1 MSNNERIRRLANV
14 LGMTEEELTRG
25 STSSGASAVSAGSR
39 ALQEKAR
46 KDKHAMKLLD
56 RLGMKVEDLTV
67 DVDQQDVQPFRQNVR
82 RLGENVRS
90 TQLPSQYRKN
100 QQQYV
105 QLEDTGDQLEQYAN
119 AQDMRTRI
127 NVFRG
132 NTALSNIKKGMD
144 AQKTLGEYD
153 SDIAYVK
160 ENTDNYDQY
169 KKYVQAALNMGDEDL
184 QREIYTYGKDKKDAP
199 DGRMTKKEI
208 DNRINELVSE
218 IQSAQGQMQT
228 QQIADPMGMMG
239 GMAGPQQMTKVD
251 TSKQEAELRNLYGM
265 LESGNYI
272 SEEEEETAQKS
283 YYERSQADY
292 QAQLDEYWAAAD
304 AKRLEGFKLQQ
315 QAIESDDPEEAKR
328 LRDEAAK
335 LDAEAQNLMDETQQK
350 EDAAQAVYESIEPKR
365 DWGKYIGSSVMQ
377 GFSDFAN
384 AAYQT
389 YDVLLGKPIDA
400 VVNGAKD
407 VIGAV
412 FNVDTGADFRNPLS
426 KWADTYKNVNAQY
439 QQEAT
444 EAAQEMGSSA
454 WWKTGQQVIGG
465 LIQNVPNTV
474 MAFLTGGVSAGVTGA
489 QNAAVKAMN
498 AAGSSKVVQ
507 AVQEMITNPQYW
519 SSFAQTL
526 GNDYNEAL
534 EESGDPV
541 KAALYSIGV
550 SLVNAG
556 IEIGA
561 TGTSGIQ
568 GINQAD
574 DGANIINR
582 AWKALTGKD
591 PGAFGNIIDSA
602 SDEAVEELQ
611 QGIVSGL
618 AQKVIYDAD
627 KPWISLTDEN
637 AIISPEL
644 AEQMAVGGLTGGIL
658 GGGAEVA
665 NAAIGAYQDVQA
677 QKEYENAVKQYFS
690 GNQPV
695 NADTDGQG
703 MTTPTTE
710 NAPTAEN
717 IQRAANL
724 TGEETA
730 YQYGESGRSQEELAE
745 TLASDNIPMTDAER
759 LAFTKGE
766 TARQQN
772 VIERRKLID
781 EKNRGGA
788 NGTRKGT
795 FRSISQEEIG
805 MLAEQGVKVK
815 AFGGKFS
822 DKQRA
827 ASDALRKV
835 AETMHI
841 NMVYFESPTDEQ
853 GNRQGANGMYDS
865 TTNTVYLDVFAGT
878 GNEQAIMRAA
888 AHELTHV
895 IQQWSPEK
903 YTQLQDKLI
912 EYYYSTGKD
921 TLRELIGGQMQKAE
935 KAGIQ
940 LTETQAMDEVTAD
953 ACEMMF
959 SDIDA
964 MREIYNTDKSL
975 FQKIGEWITK
985 FVDSIKAAMEGIRES
1000 TDEARLLM
1008 ESKET
1013 WENAR
1018 KIWYQALEEAGRNNA
1033 GSVDQNVDFAEN
1045 VQNNVIKKPETVIK
1059 KTPIVIKKAAEP
1071 EMIDELDDVDDG
1083 ADNGYGGKTYYSEF
1097 ETPAQKENNK
1107 GVAYTADQ
1115 TPIDFHYELVNAEDL
1130 IASNTTGFE
1139 VNEAYPQELQP
1150 RDRQRQASRD
1160 QVWNMARNLNP
1171 VRLGE
1176 SVDVQN
1182 GAPIIGS
1189 DRVVES
1195 GNGRVLAV
1203 QLAMKYGEKSAA
1215 KYTKWLRENAA
1226 SFGIDAGSVQDNS
1239 VLVRVRDSE
1248 VKRTQFV
1255 KDANESTT
1263 ASYSESESAQSDSE
1277 KLTPEMLELFVPSET
1292 GRLDTRENH
1301 AFVSRFLD
1309 RVIPRNERASY
1320 VQQDGSISQ
1329 RGWTRLRNAIFQRA
1343 YGSSQLTGALS
1354 EATEDGTKNVIR
1366 AMTNAAPRM
1375 VQTQEGVKKQQLYDV
1390 KLPEAMTEAARRY
1403 MQLKREGMDVN
1414 VYLSQVKMPG
1424 LEEES
1429 AGAQALMRM
1438 FDKFKGSTNQLTQ
1451 ALGAVMDVLTEY
1463 GEPNQVSMFGERVA
1477 PELADIVSQ
1486 AQQRM
1491 DSGRVQ
1497 YSLRKQSYLYTKPF
1511 SKLVDDWIAGEM
1523 PENQMLLIG
1532 GTPKAFQEIGMSS
1545 LPVMMDQKH
1554 LKAMLIDGD
1563 ADHLFGENLVK
1574 RLPELLENPI
1584 AIIENTDKSGNK
1596 DTSVV
1601 ALVGAI
1607 VNGKP
1612 IMSAIHIGTEAVNSD
1627 GNVLDINKM
1636 ATAYGKGNAIKKL
1649 LYNAIQS
1656 YRSDG
1661 SGLYYINKERAQS
1674 FLNGPER
1681 QLLNI
1686 VTGDG
1691 PVRSIHDSNS
1701 PVKKEYSEQTK
1712 TKQFKRWLEGSKV
1725 VNADGTAR
1733 VVYHGT
1739 PSYGFT
1745 VFDKNLMGKGTDQ
1758 FGAGFYFATD
1768 KKAAE
1773 GYGSKQYEV
1782 YLSIK
1787 KPIKI
1792 ERTLDGG
1799 DLYEI
1804 EITSQQAY
1812 RILKRRPGIMDAEES
1827 PLGDYVEEYWSE
1839 GPKDWMIREMAK
1851 NFSTIG
1857 DLDSDRSAFREY
1869 PNELH
1874 EAIRDVMGYDGVEVT
1889 FDNTKEKFYVAWFPE
1904 QIKSATDNIGT
1915 FDASNPDIRFS
1926 QRDTEY
1932 KTDRQLLAGALESVT
1947 KDADEAQMLRDYQQI
1962 AAKLDADERRVQEI
1976 NERIRELRLE
1986 DVNTPEEQQLLEERK
2001 GLEKGITSADRR
2013 LFQME
2018 RLKPLQ
2024 RIAKIQ
2030 RKEAE
2035 AALDRARRH
2044 LERYKEGVT
2053 QREYIARIKKTSD
2066 RLAKWLTKPN
2076 NQRYVP
2082 EAMRKPLAEFLLAID
2097 RGSETMLTGGGMT
2110 QKDRD
2115 YARVVADLRDV
2126 LQNINAYQNDQSES
2140 DKVFNM
2146 HIDLP
2151 RGFVEMMTEHARKMD
2166 ARAAEMGGRMTL
2178 NRMSSQELEEL
2189 FMTLTAI
2196 SSSITHTNDFLS
2208 AENAKHVSEVSQE
2221 TINYLREQKPIVTES
2236 KIGEFLNWDNLQPI
2250 YAFERYGEGGKQIF
2264 KMLQDGQSK
2273 LAFNT
2278 QEIVNTAEKLYTA
2291 KEAQEW
2297 SEDIKTFTINGKEV
2311 QIPVANIMSLY
2322 CLMRRQQGIGHL
2334 YGEGIR
2340 VGDFKVK
2347 GKMVRD
2353 DGHNVGDADIARMI
2367 GSLTERQKDVAER
2380 MQRVMS
2386 TMGSR
2391 WGNEISMKRFGYR
2404 MFTEQNYFPIEV
2416 DRTHLPARTDNGRGN
2431 ELYRLLNISSTKP
2444 ITRGAN
2450 NRIMLNSIFDV
2461 FSSHMSDMAQYNAM
2475 ALPVL
2480 DAVKWLN
2487 YKESEL
2493 EEVPLGEEKEYRQ
2506 KYTESVR
2513 DAARDAYGYAANK
2526 YIIGV
2531 LRDINGAQMTGG
2543 EGYGKMMLGRVNR
2556 ASVAANLRVAFLQP
2570 LSIVRAGMVLGTTDI
2585 LKGAGIGATR
2595 IKQNV
2600 EEMEKYSGI
2609 AAWKGLG
2616 FYDVNIGRSVSKLIK
2631 HDETQMDKLIDASMK
2646 GAEIADRWTW
2656 ALMWEGAKQDV
2667 ARKVNPGSEGYMEKV
2682 AERFEEVVY
2691 KTQVV
2696 DSVLT
2701 RSQYMRNPGFFAKWT
2716 SSFMSE
2722 PTTTYNMLLNA
2733 YNKFAT
2739 DARNENFQKAWQKN
2753 GKFVLRTMSVYT
2765 LASALNAV
2773 IESLVGAYRDEDDYT
2788 TFMEKFTGGLYDNFM
2803 NNMMPFNKLPL
2814 VSDLYEYAK
2823 KYLSIFGVD
2832 TYGYSDTNV
2841 ITQWL
2846 DQLADGL
2853 EIVADKV
2860 NGKATNYT
2868 SYGAMYKL
2876 MQGMSSV
2883 TGVPM
2888 ASFMREAVAMWNNT
2902 GGYMTG
2908 NKIMVYKTSK
2918 STGYQQLYNAIHAG
2932 NTQRVN
2938 EIREELK
2945 ENGAEDKNIISGL
2958 RSLAKQ
2964 DYLDGNLTEAEAADF
2979 LQKHCDMSADES
2991 FWKLEEWAWEAREE
3005 ADDYSVYNELEEA
3018 LLTGSGVDEAMK
3030 KLTSHGYEESKVRSK
3045 VREIVKEG
3053 YLAKDLT
3060 AQKVA
3065 TLLKKY
3071 GGLDDNEVY
3080 FKQQQYEYER
3090 LTGDSTTSDACMI
3103 FYAIDQKQS
3112 PKSAIDAALKHG
3124 KEKNGIASSL
3134 TSRYKDQYLELL
3146 KTNKSAAYQLGTRL
3160 AGIFDYL
3167 GYKGTEKVKS
3177 WEKK

>member
-14 LGMTEEELTRG
+14 LGTTVEELTRG

-67 DVDQQDVQPFRQNVR
+67 DVDQQDVQPFRKNVR
-82 RLGENVRS
+82 QLGENVRS
-90 TQLPSQYRKN
+90 AQLPSQYRKN

-127 NVFRG
+127 NVFQG

-144 AQKTLGEYD
+144 AQKVLGEYD
-153 SDIAYVK
+153 SDMAFVE
-160 ENTDNYDQY
+160 ENTDSYDAY
-169 KKYVQAALNMGDEDL
+169 KKYVQAALDMGDEDL
-184 QREIYTYGKDKKDAP
+184 QREIYTYGKDKKDEA

-218 IQSAQGQMQT
+218 IQSAKGQMQT

-239 GMAGPQQMTKVD
+239 DMVGPQQMTPVD
-251 TSKQEAELRNLYGM
+251 TSKQEAELKKLYGM

-272 SEEEEETAQKS
+272 SEEEKETEQKS

-315 QAIESDDPEEAKR
+315 QAIESDDPEEAQR
-328 LRDEAAK
+328 LRDEAA
-335 LDAEAQNLMDETQQK
+335 LMDAEAQRIMDETQQK
-350 EDAAQAVYESIEPKR
+350 EDAAQAVYDSLEPKR
-365 DWGKYIGSSVMQ
+365 ETGKYVGYSALSGWTGWLRNAYETADLLAGQVATSIGRIVTGNEDYKSVITLGKEGYQKLDNQTVKRAEEAMETM
-377 GFSDFAN
+377 GEGEGWRIGREVISGLVNNIPNLLLSYFTGGAN
-384 AAYQT
+384 AA
-389 YDVLLGKPIDA
+389 VAG
-400 VVNGAKD
+400 
-407 VIGAV
+407 
-412 FNVDTGADFRNPLS
+412 
-426 KWADTYKNVNAQY
+426 QY
-439 QQEAT
+439 R
-444 EAAQEMGSSA
+444 AAQQAIADVGKGTTEMA
-454 WWKTGQQVIGG
+454 
-465 LIQNVPNTV
+465 L
-474 MAFLTGGVSAGVTGA
+474 
-489 QNAAVKAMN
+489 QNAIEMVK
-498 AAGSSKVVQ
+498 S
-507 AVQEMITNPQYW
+507 PHYW
-519 SSFAQTL
+519 LSFSQTL
-526 GNDYNEAL
+526 GSDYEEAL
-534 EESGDPV
+534 KESKSPI
-541 KAALYSIGV
+541 KAAWYASIAG
-550 SLVNAG
+550 LLNAG

-568 GINQAD
+568 GINQSKD
-574 DGANIINR
+574 DSSILTR
-582 AWKALTGKD
+582 AVSAALRKD
-591 PGAFGNIIDSA
+591 IGAFGNIIDSA

-618 AQKVIYDAD
+618 LEKVVYDAD
-627 KPWISLTDEN
+627 KPLISLTDEN
-637 AIISPEL
+637 AVISPKL

-665 NAAIGAYQDVQA
+665 NAAVGAYQNAEA
-677 QKEYENAVKQYFS
+677 QREYARAVEQYFS
-690 GNQPV
+690 ENQPV
-695 NADTDGQG
+695 NADADGQG
-703 MTTPTTE
+703 MTTPTAE

-717 IQRAANL
+717 IQRAADL

-766 TARQQN
+766 TARQQK

-781 EKNRGGA
+781 EKNRGGV

-795 FRSISQEEIG
+795 FRSISQEEIS
-805 MLAEQGVKVK
+805 MLAERGIKVK
-815 AFGGKFS
+815 AFSGKFS

-827 ASDALRKV
+827 ASNALRKV
-835 AETMHI
+835 METMHI

-865 TTNTVYLDVFAGT
+865 DTNTVYLDVFAGT

-912 EYYYSTGKD
+912 KYYYSTGKD
-921 TLRELIGGQMQKAE
+921 TLRELIGGQMEKAE

-959 SDIDA
+959 SDIDV
-964 MREIYNTDKSL
+964 MCEIYNTDKTL
-975 FQKIGEWITK
+975 FQKIGDWITK
-985 FVDSIKAAMEGIRES
+985 FVDSIKTAMEGIRES

-1008 ESKET
+1008 ASKET
-1013 WENAR
+1013 WENVR
-1018 KIWYQALEEAGRNNA
+1018 KIWYQALEEAGQNNA
-1033 GSVDQNVDFAEN
+1033 GSVDQSADFAGN
-1045 VQNNVIKKPETVIK
+1045 VQIDAADDAKPEIKKPAPV
-1059 KTPIVIKKAAEP
+1059 VIKKAAEP
-1071 EMIDELDDVDDG
+1071 EVVDELDDVDDG
-1083 ADNGYGGKTYYSEF
+1083 VDNGHGGKTVYAEF
-1097 ETPAQKENNK
+1097 ETQAQKKNNK

-1130 IASNTTGFE
+1130 IASNTMGFE

-1226 SFGIDAGSVQDNS
+1226 SFGLDAGSVQDNS

-1366 AMTNAAPRM
+1366 AMTNAAPHM
-1375 VQTQEGVKKQQLYDV
+1375 VLTQENVKKQQLYDV
-1390 KLPEAMTEAARRY
+1390 KLPENMTEAARRY

-1438 FDKFKGSTNQLTQ
+1438 FDKYKGSTNQLTQ
-1451 ALGAVMDVLTEY
+1451 ALNTVMDVLEEY

-1497 YSLRKQSYLYTKPF
+1497 YSLRERYDYTKPF
-1511 SKLVDDWIAGEM
+1511 AEQVEDWDSGKDFGNDTLV
-1523 PENQMLLIG
+1523 IG
-1532 GTPKAFQEIGMSS
+1532 GTPQVLKKIGLVS
-1545 LPVMMDQKH
+1545 LPLTIDQSH
-1554 LKAMLIDGD
+1554 LRKILGDPQQETRKIKNKDHDLGKDFLKKLPEYLEDPVAIIRDMNEKRNGLVVILGEKNKNANNRAIVGAVKIDGGGSINGITID
-1563 ADHLFGENLVK
+1563 ANNLKTVHS
-1574 RLPELLENPI
+1574 RDNVLQMLE
-1584 AIIENTDKSGNK
+1584 
-1596 DTSVV
+1596 
-1601 ALVGAI
+1601 
-1607 VNGKP
+1607 
-1612 IMSAIHIGTEAVNSD
+1612 EAVEAEQKE
-1627 GNVLDINKM
+1627 GYGVYYLNKNK
-1636 ATAYGKGNAIKKL
+1636 ATQL
-1649 LYNAIQS
+1649 
-1656 YRSDG
+1656 
-1661 SGLYYINKERAQS
+1661 
-1674 FLNGPER
+1674 FGPER
-1681 QLLNI
+1681 VPGRVHSLEGGYMHS
-1686 VTGDG
+1686 VADAA
-1691 PVRSIHDSNS
+1691 S
-1701 PVKKEYSEQTK
+1701 PVKSRVKDQTE
-1712 TKQFKRWLEGSKV
+1712 TAQFKRWFRGSKV
-1725 VNADGTAR
+1725 VNADGTPKLM
-1733 VVYHGT
+1733 YHGT
-1739 PSYGFT
+1739 PYGTFNTFRDWAYFT
-1745 VFDKNLMGKGTDQ
+1745 ENKEYADVYQTPSASSIRGRYNPATQEKTYEAYLSVKKPFDTRIPAVRKIWENEFYMKWGDGTPLSEKGLPDWTEGLDLAE
-1758 FGAGFYFATD
+1758 FIEENELDYDAIILDEGATG
-1768 KKAAE
+1768 
-1773 GYGSKQYEV
+1773 GYGDEV
-1782 YLSIK
+1782 KS
-1787 KPIKI
+1787 
-1792 ERTLDGG
+1792 R
-1799 DLYEI
+1799 
-1804 EITSQQAY
+1804 
-1812 RILKRRPGIMDAEES
+1812 
-1827 PLGDYVEEYWSE
+1827 
-1839 GPKDWMIREMAK
+1839 
-1851 NFSTIG
+1851 
-1857 DLDSDRSAFREY
+1857 
-1869 PNELH
+1869 
-1874 EAIRDVMGYDGVEVT
+1874 GVSVVVR
-1889 FDNTKEKFYVAWFPE
+1889 NSN

-1915 FDASNPDIRFS
+1915 FDASNPDIRYS

-1932 KTDRQLLAGALESVT
+1932 KTDRQLLASALEGVT
-1947 KDADEAQMLRDYQQI
+1947 KNAEEAQMLREYQDI

-2001 GLEKGITSADRR
+2001 GLEKGITTADRR

-2018 RLKPLQ
+2018 RLQPLQ

-2035 AALDRARRH
+2035 EALSRAKKH

-2066 RLAKWLTKPN
+2066 RLAKWLTQPN

-2082 EAMRKPLAEFLLAID
+2082 EGMRKPLAEFLLAID

-2151 RGFVEMMTEHARKMD
+2151 RGFVEMMTEHARKME
-2166 ARAAEMGGRMTL
+2166 ARAAELGGKMTL
-2178 NRMSSQELEEL
+2178 NRMNSQELEEL

-2221 TINYLREQKPIVTES
+2221 TINYLREQKPVTEES

-2250 YAFERYGEGGKQIF
+2250 YAFERYGEGGKRIF

-2278 QEIVNTAEKLYTA
+2278 QEIVKRAEELYTA
-2291 KEAQEW
+2291 KEAKEW
-2297 SEDIKTFTINGKEV
+2297 SEDIKTFTIGGKEV

-2353 DGHNVGDADIARMI
+2353 DGHNVGDVDIARMI
-2367 GSLTERQKDVAER
+2367 SSLTERQKDVAEKL
-2380 MQRVMS
+2380 QRVMS

-2631 HDETQMDKLIDASMK
+2631 HDETKMDKLIDASMK

-2667 ARKVNPGSEGYMEKV
+2667 ARRVSRNSEDFMQKV

-2733 YNKFAT
+2733 YSKFAT
-2739 DARNENFQKAWQKN
+2739 DARNENFQKAWVKN
-2753 GKFVLRTMSVYT
+2753 GKLVLRTMSVYT

-2773 IESLVGAYRDEDDYT
+2773 VESLMGAWRDEDDYT
-2788 TFMEKFTGGLYDNFM
+2788 TFMEKFTGGMYDNFI

-2868 SYGAMYKL
+2868 GYGAMYKL

-2908 NKIMVYKTSK
+2908 NKIVVYKTSK

-2938 EIREELK
+2938 EIRTELK

-2991 FWKLEEWAWEAREE
+2991 FWKLEEWAWEAQEE

-3018 LLTGSGVDEAMK
+3018 LLTGAGVDEAIK
-3030 KLTSHGYEESKVRSK
+3030 KMTSHGYEDSKVRSK

-3060 AQKVA
+3060 EQKVA

-3124 KEKNGIASSL
+3124 KEKSGLASSL
-3134 TSRYKDQYLELL
+3134 TSRYKEQYLELL